1 MILAYIVVLMFGLI
15 VGSFLGVCIYRL
27 PKDESIIS
35 PPSHCTSCNKP
46 LAWFDNIPVISYVIL
61 GGKCRYCKKPISAK
75 NLLVELISGVLTVY
89 LFSRFGYSLNFVLG
103 MIFFSSLIVAS
114 FIDFKYQ
121 IIPDSVSVTAL
132 LLIFIIKIIQSFGT
146 YGDIMQKPI
155 VSSISGA
162 IFAGGLVYLII
173 IVFNFILF
181 DVIATIYKKRGKV
194 FYLLEKFENE
204 DEASCMGL
212 GDVTLMALIG
222 SLLGVQGSFM
232 TFIIAPF
239 IGSIIGIIILITK
252 KDHIIPYGP
261 FLSLAALVV
270 FIWQDQILA
279 AFSNFLGII

>member
-1 MILAYIVVLMFGLI
+1 MILAYIIVLMFGLI

-46 LAWFDNIPVISYVIL
+46 LAWFDNIPIISFIVL
-61 GGKCRYCKKPISAK
+61 RGKCRYCKNPISSK
-75 NLLVELISGVLTVY
+75 NLLVELITGALTVY

-114 FIDFKYQ
+114 FIDYKYQ
-121 IIPDSVSVTAL
+121 IIPDSVSVGAL
-132 LLIFIIKIIQSFGT
+132 ILIFIIKTIQSFGT
-146 YGDIMQKPI
+146 CGNIMQKPI
-155 VSSISGA
+155 VVSVGGA
-162 IFAGGLVYLII
+162 IFAAGMVYLII
-173 IVFNFILF
+173 IIFNFILF

-194 FYLLEKFENE
+194 FYLLKKFDNE

-222 SLLGVQGSFM
+222 ALLGAQGALI

-239 IGSIIGIIILITK
+239 IGSIVGIVILVTK

-270 FIWQDQILA
+270 FIWQDQIIA
-279 AFSNFLGII
+279 TASNFLCGI

>member
-194 FYLLEKFENE
+194 FYLLEKFETE

-212 GDVTLMALIG
+212 GDVTLMVLIG
-222 SLLGVQGSFM
+222 SLLGVQGSLM

-270 FIWQDQILA
+270 FIWQDQILV